1 MYIPYLL
8 IHLSVNAGLGCFC
21 LLTVINNAVM
31 NMGLQ
36 ISIWDISL
44 SSFEGVPRS
53 KIAESYVNSISF
65 FFEETRYCFHCGYIL
80 LNSHQQCTIFWFLYI
95 FSNACYFLFLFICL
109 VGWIA
114 AIPVSMQY
122 YLIAVL
128 ICISLMT
135 SDDNLLFMNVLTIS
149 ISSEKWLLSDYF
161 WVKLFVL

>member
-1 MYIPYLL
+1 MVFPEVKLLNHMLIPFL
-8 IHLSVNAGLGCFC
+8 
-21 LLTVINNAVM
+21 
-31 NMGLQ
+31 
-36 ISIWDISL
+36 
-44 SSFEGVPRS
+44 
-53 KIAESYVNSISF
+53 F

-109 VGWIA
+109 VVWIA

-161 WVKLFVL
+161 WVKLFVLLPSVKNFLYILNINRLTDLWFANFSHSVELPFCSVDSVCW